1 VAVAMLEGLRPK
13 VNEIGRIRLGEK
25 AQSGAPRSLSTF
37 RLTSYDK
44 GVLDAAQA
52 IYGGQVRPWTD
63 APDPG
68 MYQLVTTVAAIDILI
83 PRSLQNVTQSYELWT
98 GGACQR
104 RCDGR
109 LCVLPEQDVVPCV
122 CAADGLSGPDRE
134 CEVITRLSV
143 ILPRLPGLG
152 VWRLDTGGWHAATT
166 IPSTLELLMA
176 LDTRSM
182 VPAVLRAVQ
191 RSSKG
196 VEKGRTVTHRFVV
209 PVLDAPGITIGQ
221 LVEGA
226 THEAALLTDG
236 QPERPRPPT
245 AEERVAARRASL
257 EATTSAPAAVAEADH
272 GSAGAQAEP
281 DPSPAPIPSGAAE
294 AVIEGEAIEVP
305 AAPGMNAGELRDWL
319 RGKLI
324 GITAARERAMKLW
337 RVDSL
342 DRLTD
347 EQRGAL
353 AADLEADPPA

>member
-1 VAVAMLEGLRPK
+1 VAVMLEGLRPK
-13 VNEIGRIRLGEK
+13 VNELGRIRLGEK
-25 AQSGAPRSLSTF
+25 AQSGAPKSLSTF

-52 IYGGQVRPWTD
+52 IYGGQVKPWTD

-68 MYQLVTTVAAIDILI
+68 MFQLITTVAAIDILI

-109 LCVLPEQDVVPCV
+109 MCVLPEQDVVPCV
-122 CAADGLSGPDRE
+122 CAADGLSGADRE
-134 CEVITRLSV
+134 CDVITRLSI

-176 LDTRSM
+176 LDPRPM

-221 LVEGA
+221 LVDGA
-226 THEAALLTDG
+226 SHDPALLGDG
-236 QPERPRPPT
+236 QPERPAPPT
-245 AEERVAARRASL
+245 AAERAAARRAQI
-257 EATTSAPAAVAEADH
+257 EATTSAPDAVPTVGAAAVPADAPPPP
-272 GSAGAQAEP
+272 GPSAGDADIVGGE
-281 DPSPAPIPSGAAE
+281 
-294 AVIEGEAIEVP
+294 VIEVAPEKP
-305 AAPGMNAGELRDWL
+305 AQCDGFSDEMGRC
-319 RGKLI
+319 RK
-324 GITAARERAMKLW
+324 AMGHDGGHKNDQGVW
-337 RVDSL
+337 PR
-342 DRLTD
+342 
-347 EQRGAL
+347 
-353 AADLEADPPA
+353 

>member
-1 VAVAMLEGLRPK
+1 VALALEGLRPK

-25 AQSGAPRSLSTF
+25 AQSGAPKSLSTF

-68 MYQLVTTVAAIDILI
+68 MWQLITTVAAIDILI
-83 PRSLQNVTQSYELWT
+83 PRALQNVTQSYELWT

-122 CAADGLSGPDRE
+122 CAADGLSGADRE

-166 IPSTLELLMA
+166 IPSTLDLLMA
-176 LDTRSM
+176 LDPRSM

-196 VEKGRTVTHRFVV
+196 VEKGKTVTHRFVV

-221 LVEGA
+221 LVDGA
-226 THEAALLTDG
+226 SHETAMLGDG
-236 QPERPRPPT
+236 QLERPRPPT
-245 AEERVAARRASL
+245 AEERVAARRAQV
-257 EATTSAPAAVAEADH
+257 EARATTHAAVPAAADEPAADRGTGEA
-272 GSAGAQAEP
+272 AGDEAIEGVVIEAQAEP
-281 DPSPAPIPSGAAE
+281 VQCSSTSPY
-294 AVIEGEAIEVP
+294 
-305 AAPGMNAGELRDWL
+305 
-319 RGKLI
+319 
-324 GITAARERAMKLW
+324 
-337 RVDSL
+337 
-342 DRLTD
+342 
-347 EQRGAL
+347 
-353 AADLEADPPA
+353 DPPTRCGREQGHAGLHKNHAKESW

>member
-1 VAVAMLEGLRPK
+1 MALMLEGIRPK

-25 AQSGAPRSLSTF
+25 TQSGAPKSLSTF
-37 RLTSYDK
+37 RLTSYDR

-52 IYGGQVRPWTD
+52 IYGGTVRAWTD

-68 MYQLVTTVAAIDILI
+68 MFQLITTVAAIDILI

-109 LCVLPEQDVVPCV
+109 LCALPEQDVVACM
-122 CAADGLSGPDRE
+122 CAADGLTGADRE

-143 ILPRLPGLG
+143 IMPRLPGLG

-176 LDTRSM
+176 LDPRQM

-196 VEKGRTVTHRFVV
+196 VENGRTVTHRFIV

-226 THEAALLTDG
+226 SHDAAQLGDG
-236 QPERPRPPT
+236 QPARPTPPT
-245 AEERVAARRASL
+245 AAERVAARRAAV
-257 EATTSAPAAVAEADH
+257 EATTSAPEAAGAADGAISAVPVAHPAEAA
-272 GSAGAQAEP
+272 SVES
-281 DPSPAPIPSGAAE
+281 SPVPIPSGAGEDDADIVEGVAVEVSAGPRCEGFHAE
-294 AVIEGEAIEVP
+294 LGRCTREAGHPETGRSK
-305 AAPGMNAGELRDWL
+305 AFH
-319 RGKLI
+319 
-324 GITAARERAMKLW
+324 
-337 RVDSL
+337 VDASGRTWK
-342 DRLTD
+342 D
-347 EQRGAL
+347 
-353 AADLEADPPA
+353 

>member
-1 VAVAMLEGLRPK
+1 MTLEGLRPK

-25 AQSGAPRSLSTF
+25 AQSGAPKSLSTF
-37 RLTSYDK
+37 RLTSYDR
-44 GVLDAAQA
+44 GVLDAAHA

-68 MYQLVTTVAAIDILI
+68 MFQLITTVAAIDILI

-122 CAADGLSGPDRE
+122 CSADGLTGPDRE
-134 CEVITRLSV
+134 CDVITRLSV

-176 LDTRSM
+176 LDGRSL

-196 VEKGRTVTHRFVV
+196 VEDGRTVTHRFVV

-221 LVEGA
+221 LVESAG
-226 THEAALLTDG
+226 HDAAQLGDG
-236 QPERPRPPT
+236 LPERPRPPT
-245 AEERVAARRASL
+245 AEERVAARRAAI
-257 EATTSAPAAVAEADH
+257 EAQTTSAPDAVPTVGAAAVPADAPPPP
-272 GSAGAQAEP
+272 GPSAG
-281 DPSPAPIPSGAAE
+281 GADI
-294 AVIEGEAIEVP
+294 VEGEAVEVAQCPSLSDP
-305 AAPGMNAGELRDWL
+305 ALGEPVQCRKQAGHGGVHRTPDQSWP
-319 RGKLI
+319 R
-324 GITAARERAMKLW
+324 
-337 RVDSL
+337 
-342 DRLTD
+342 
-347 EQRGAL
+347 
-353 AADLEADPPA
+353 

>member
-1 VAVAMLEGLRPK
+1 VAVMLEGLRPK
-13 VNEIGRIRLGEK
+13 VNELGRIRLGEK
-25 AQSGAPRSLSTF
+25 AQSGAPKSLSTF

-52 IYGGQVRPWTD
+52 IYGGQVKPWTD

-68 MYQLVTTVAAIDILI
+68 MFQLITTVAAIDILI

-109 LCVLPEQDVVPCV
+109 MCVLPEQDVVPCV
-122 CAADGLSGPDRE
+122 CAADGLSGADRE
-134 CEVITRLSV
+134 CDVITRLSI

-176 LDTRSM
+176 LDPRPM

-221 LVEGA
+221 LVDGA
-226 THEAALLTDG
+226 SHDPALLGDG
-236 QPERPRPPT
+236 QPERPAPPT
-245 AEERVAARRASL
+245 AAERVAARRAQL
-257 EATTSAPAAVAEADH
+257 EATTSAPDAVPTVGAAAVPADAPPPP
-272 GSAGAQAEP
+272 GPSAGDA
-281 DPSPAPIPSGAAE
+281 DI
-294 AVIEGEAIEVP
+294 VEGEAVEV
-305 AAPGMNAGELRDWL
+305 AAEKPQQCDGFSDEMGRC
-319 RGKLI
+319 RK
-324 GITAARERAMKLW
+324 AMGHDGGHKNDQGVW
-337 RVDSL
+337 PR
-342 DRLTD
+342 
-347 EQRGAL
+347 
-353 AADLEADPPA
+353 